1 MSSQPKYTNPNF
13 ASISI
18 DNFLQKHK
26 KKNKKENIAELKEQL
41 LYFKKLKT
49 AGATCDCGNE
59 IWIIG
64 SAFSG
69 KTCFTCLTG
78 ESDPSNDYE
87 IE

>member
-1 MSSQPKYTNPNF
+1 MSTQPKYTNQNF
-13 ASISI
+13 AHISI
-18 DNFLQKHK
+18 DNFLRKH
-26 KKNKKENIAELKEQL
+26 NKCNKTEDKTLKERL
-41 LYFKKLKT
+41 LHFKKLKL
-49 AGATCDCGNE
+49 AGATCECGNE

-64 SAFSG
+64 SALSA